1 MSILA
6 AAAGN
11 AQNII
16 FSGGLYVVEQG
27 LVDQS
32 PISASATNTSVT
44 RNWIGYFLSPTTGTV
59 TLSIQ
64 TTADAG
70 GGGGSASTTG
80 RLWLGTNAPAG
91 SNGAADITATNN
103 QTSSANFSLTQGIRY
118 PLRIRWVG
126 SYTAG
131 FFGQSSSGSITF
143 FSGGSSNVSG
153 QIFYNSL
160 TNGF

>member
-6 AAAGN
+6 AVAGN

-16 FSGGLYVVEQG
+16 FSGGLYVVEQAS
-27 LVDQS
+27 VDQS
-32 PISASATNTSVT
+32 PITASASNTNVT

-64 TTADAG
+64 TTRSA

-91 SNGAADITATNN
+91 SNDTANILATNN
-103 QTSSANFSLTQGIRY
+103 QTSSVNFSLTQGVHY
-118 PLRIRWVG
+118 PLRIRWTG
-126 SYTAG
+126 SYVVG
-131 FFGQSSSGSITF
+131 FFGAISSGSITF
-143 FSGGSSNVSG
+143 FSGGSSSVSG